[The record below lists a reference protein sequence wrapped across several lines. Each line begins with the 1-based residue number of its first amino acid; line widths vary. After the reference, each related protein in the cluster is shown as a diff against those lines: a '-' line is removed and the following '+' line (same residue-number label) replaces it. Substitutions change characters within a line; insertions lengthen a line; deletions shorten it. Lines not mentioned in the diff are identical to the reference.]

1 MYLLVW
7 PGLVYVV
14 SFVRPGLIHL
24 VKFWVGSFVNFSAGS
39 SDLFI
44 FFLSCWVGGLFI
56 FIYSFLFW
64 FNLACGLTDQDP
76 GRFRGLS

>member
-7 PGLVYVV
+7 PSLIYVV
-14 SFVRPGLIHL
+14 SFVRPGLMHL
-24 VKFWVGSFVNFSAGS
+24 VKFGWVLLFNFSAGS

-44 FFLSCWVGGLFI
+44 CLSCWVGVYLFLFI
-56 FIYSFLFW
+56 FW
-64 FNLACGLTDQDP
+64 FNLACGLTDLDP